1 MLCLL
6 LGTALAGC
14 GDMNRFQ
21 TAAAPP
27 TVAMPK
33 PKPAVA
39 QTPATEKEHERI
51 LASYGGTY
59 DDPRLESL
67 VTKNRWSPR
76 PSTGSSPP
84 PTAPTRAT
92 GSPF

>member
-1 MLCLL
+1 MNGVLERHVRNERRRLRAAPAALCLV

-14 GDMNRFQ
+14 GDMGRFQ
-21 TAAAPP
+21 TAATPA

-59 DDPRLESL
+59 DDQI
-67 VTKNRWSPR
+67 
-76 PSTGSSPP
+76 G
-84 PTAPTRAT
+84 RA
-92 GSPF
+92 SCRERV